1 MSNMERCDDVRTGLH
16 VSHSTDIPCGDI
28 TIECSGGASAKHYAN
43 VCSTVRLRVIQKVN
57 K

>member
-1 MSNMERCDDVRTGLH
+1 MSNMEKCDDVRTALH

-28 TIECSGGASAKHYAN
+28 TIECSVGASAKHYAN
-43 VCSTVRLRVIQKVN
+43 VCSTVRLRVVQKVN